1 MSEKVSPRA
10 PSYVP
15 VLLGSSRPG
24 LSLLSTLF
32 TEVQADRA
40 AGAAENMFDFRAEDA
55 AEDAALVEAD
65 RESAPP
71 TRSTRGQVNAA

>member
-40 AGAAENMFDFRAEDA
+40 ASEAENMVDFQLEDA
-55 AEDAALVEAD
+55 SADALLVDEDRRPEPFGTDLSDTA
-65 RESAPP
+65 
-71 TRSTRGQVNAA
+71 

>member
-15 VLLGSSRPG
+15 VLIGSRQPG

-32 TEVQADRA
+32 AEVQADRA
-40 AGAAENMFDFRAEDA
+40 PGEAANRIDFRSDDPSEDA
-55 AEDAALVEAD
+55 LLVDEDRRPEPFGPDLSDTA
-65 RESAPP
+65 
-71 TRSTRGQVNAA
+71 